1 MCHLPC
7 SRRPEIAA
15 SGTKTF
21 FSSTS
26 CEPEPRIPM
35 TCQVSRI
42 VTPVPFSGTAK
53 CRSAFGIVKDRARY
67 EEIAGR
73 TAARKD
79 LARVDQIAA
88 LGLCRG
94 ASALQPV
101 GAAARDEAQVL

>member
-7 SRRPEIAA
+7 SPRPEIAA

-42 VTPVPFSGTAK
+42 VTPVPFSDIAK
-53 CRSAFGIVKDRARY
+53 MQHGRSRFGIVMDRARY
-67 EEIAGR
+67 EEVAGR

-88 LGLCRG
+88 LGPGRDAG
-94 ASALQPV
+94 ALQPV
-101 GAAARDEAQVL
+101 RTAAR